1 MKMNKEKKEKTQ
13 NIYVQIVKDFVKEN
27 AIILSLMLLAF
38 VSVSVLNFV
47 KISTTQTVASF
58 DLDGFEIDQIADRT
72 IIANKTLPA
81 DENNATSVQE
91 GEKII
96 KKGFPITEE
105 SMKKLKKM
113 SESPLYIDYRAF
125 ANNELYLLLL
135 ILGWFLLVLFLTPE
149 RKNLFREN
157 LIQVLFF
164 VFVYFVV
171 AFGMKLDILSSPFAI
186 PIIIPSSLF
195 IMLITIL
202 YGKTQSIILSI
213 VMSLGVL
220 NACDW
225 ALEPFIY
232 TFATSLCSVVIV
244 HKIEKRIDLVFASIV
259 LALYNIVI
267 LVLIIVIFNE
277 TFTNMGRSLVGVA
290 VNGFI
295 SGILTLGF
303 LTPLE
308 MILNTASVF
317 RLMDLSDLNN
327 PLMQKMRVNANG
339 TNQHSL
345 MVAQLAENACREI
358 GANALLARVGAYYH
372 DIGKIEQPLY
382 FVENQ
387 QGENKHDE
395 INPTLSATVLKSHV
409 KKGVEKAKQLHLPS
423 SVIDIIAEH
432 HGNSV
437 MAYFY
442 NEAKEKDPTLTP
454 EDFSYPGNPPST
466 KESAVVMLADTVE
479 AACRTLENPSVP
491 RLEKFIT
498 TLINGKVEHNQ
509 LDNCNLTFRD
519 VSKIKEAFVQVL
531 AGYYHSRIRY
541 PDQKNV
547 SEGENQKDEQ
557 KETQKDEQK
566 EVQLDT
572 VKENQKEEK
581 KEIKEKVESK
591 EKKEITEEKKSTKDN
606 K

>member
-1 MKMNKEKKEKTQ
+1 MNKEKKEKTQ

-547 SEGENQKDEQ
+547 SEGENQKEEQ

>member
-1 MKMNKEKKEKTQ
+1 MNKEKKEKTQ

-58 DLDGFEIDQIADRT
+58 DFDGFEIDQIADRT

-171 AFGMKLDILSSPFAI
+171 AFGMKIDILSSPFSI

-232 TFATSLCSVVIV
+232 TLATSLCSVVIV

-491 RLEKFIT
+491 RLEKFIA

-531 AGYYHSRIRY
+531 AGYYHSRIQY
-541 PDQKNV
+541 PDQKNENESEEQNDV
-547 SEGENQKDEQ
+547 SKENK
-557 KETQKDEQK
+557 KDEQK
-566 EVQLDT
+566 EVQSDS

-591 EKKEITEEKKSTKDN
+591 DKSEIKEKKKL
-606 K
+606 